1 VGRVT
6 LQTVADKVGV
16 SRMTVSN
23 AFSRPDQLSAT
34 LRAKILAAAQ
44 ELGYAGPDP
53 AARALARGSTGAV
66 GVLLT
71 SSLTYA
77 FSDDVAIR
85 FFGAIAQELADTG
98 LALTLLSAESR
109 NEVVPTRDV
118 AMDGAIVYSCTPATE
133 SLQWLQKRDLPLV
146 YVDQDPVE
154 DVPSINVDDRAG
166 ARSAAEHLLSL
177 GHRRIAVMMLGTDGQ
192 HGFVPDLTA
201 TAATWTRTSRE
212 RAYGFLDALTPA
224 GVEPITHRQRDNSA
238 EDARAA
244 ARLLLS
250 GEHRP
255 TGVLCYSD
263 VLARGVLMAAED
275 LGLRVPDDVSVTGF
289 DDSAVAMTSRPQLT
303 TVRQDV
309 RLKGKAAATALIAA
323 MQSRRDGTSAEP
335 PHHVFPTELVVRDST
350 GPVAEPV

>member
-1 VGRVT
+1 MGRVT

-34 LRAKILAAAQ
+34 LRRKILSAAQ

-77 FSDDVAIR
+77 FSDDVAVR
-85 FFGAIAQELADTG
+85 FFGAIAQELGTTG
-98 LALTLLSAESR
+98 LALTLLNAEGR
-109 NEVVPTRDV
+109 NGVLQARDV

-133 SLQWLQKRDLPLV
+133 SLQWLHKRNIPLV
-146 YVDQDPVE
+146 YVDQDPLE
-154 DVPSINVDDRAG
+154 DVSSVNVDDRGG
-166 ARSAAEHLLSL
+166 ARAAAEHMVGL
-177 GHRRIAVMMLGTDGQ
+177 GHRRVAVMTVGLDGM
-192 HGFVPDLTA
+192 HGLVPDLGA
-201 TAATWTRTSRE
+201 TAAGWTRVARE
-212 RAYGFLDALTPA
+212 RAFGFLDVLDPA
-224 GVEPITHRQRDNSA
+224 GIEPITHRQLDNSA
-238 EDARAA
+238 EEAREA

-263 VLARGVLMAAED
+263 VLARGVLLAAED
-275 LGLRVPDDVSVTGF
+275 LGLSVPDDVSVIGF
-289 DDSAVAMTSRPQLT
+289 DDSAVAMTSRPALT
-303 TVRQDV
+303 TVRQDIPA
-309 RLKGKAAATALIAA
+309 KGKAAASALIESMAA
-323 MQSRRDGTSAEP
+323 RQAGDP
-335 PHHVFPTELVVRDST
+335 PSPSHMVFPTELVLREST
-350 GPVAEPV
+350 APA

>member
-1 VGRVT
+1 VARVT

-34 LRAKILAAAQ
+34 LRAKILDAAQ

-77 FSDDVAIR
+77 FNDDVAIH

-98 LALTLLSAESR
+98 LALTLLSAVPR
-109 NEVVPTRDV
+109 NGVIQARDV

-146 YVDQDPVE
+146 YVDQDPVD
-154 DVPSINVDDRAG
+154 DVASVNVDDRAG
-166 ARSAAEHLLSL
+166 ARAAAEHLLVL

-192 HGFVPDLTA
+192 HGFVPDLAT

-212 RAYGFLDALTPA
+212 RAYGFLEALTPA
-224 GVEPITHRQRDNSA
+224 GVEPLTHRQRDNSA

-250 GEHRP
+250 GED
-255 TGVLCYSD
+255 L
-263 VLARGVLMAAED
+263 LLAAED
-275 LGLRVPDDVSVTGF
+275 LGLRVPDDLSVTGF
-289 DDSAVAMTSRPQLT
+289 DDSAVAVTSRPQLT

-309 RLKGKAAATALIAA
+309 PLKGEAAAAALVAA
-323 MQSRRDGTSAEP
+323 MQAQRDGTVLPP

-350 GPVAEPV
+350 GPV